1 MYVCGVGVWEGNN
14 LIGLMFFQLYET
26 SRLQEYNILLK
37 DVRKST
43 MTTLNNVAVALLNKV
58 SEEPW
63 ALQS

>member
-1 MYVCGVGVWEGNN
+1 MYVCGVGVWEGNK
-14 LIGLMFFQLYET
+14 LIALLFFQLYET
-26 SRLQEYNILLK
+26 GRLQEYNILLK

-63 ALQS
+63 TLPS